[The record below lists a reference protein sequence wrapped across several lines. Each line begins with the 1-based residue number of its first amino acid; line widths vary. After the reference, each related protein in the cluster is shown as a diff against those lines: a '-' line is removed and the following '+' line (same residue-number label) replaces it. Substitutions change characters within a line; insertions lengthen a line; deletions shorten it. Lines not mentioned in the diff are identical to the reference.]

1 MPVRKTLGEI
11 SRGLHVYNV
20 ICRYLS
26 NETRNKNLNE
36 CNSIEYCIRSI
47 ITGVTERGQDEI
59 CNSSQSFFVVFRLII
74 AHGRA
79 GRSYYAYRRAR
90 ACVCVCILWGG
101 PLDYTASKYLIIV
114 KRKKKK
120 KKALLAFNSTRNCS
134 KEYKKERNKKKNI
147 VILPPLERTFWVMW
161 VCIKQHTHTHTVKP
175 RRNSLS
181 FTSTFFFFHATSFS
195 SSAYAVDRSYIVDAT
210 HSPPH
215 PVR

>member
-90 ACVCVCILWGG
+90 VCVCVYTVRRAIRLYSVKVF
-101 PLDYTASKYLIIV
+101 DYCKEEE
-114 KRKKKK
+114 KEKKK
-120 KKALLAFNSTRNCS
+120 RC
-134 KEYKKERNKKKNI
+134 
-147 VILPPLERTFWVMW
+147 
-161 VCIKQHTHTHTVKP
+161 
-175 RRNSLS
+175 
-181 FTSTFFFFHATSFS
+181 
-195 SSAYAVDRSYIVDAT
+195 
-210 HSPPH
+210 
-215 PVR
+215 